1 MIKRVD
7 KGEAS
12 RFGSCQRP
20 LLATTGNRSSKPKRT
35 AKQIKSQREYIVLML
50 KKSGTECVRGE
61 IPERGCFGTSRWRA

>member
-50 KKSGTECVRGE
+50 VFAERFPNVAVLERAGGELDSGCRT
-61 IPERGCFGTSRWRA
+61 